1 MIHHKVIH
9 HVRHLHHQV
18 LPHLH
23 EDGQEH
29 HAHGL
34 SLLALFVYL
43 QVFVVT
49 AAGFYIIGAKAPAI
63 LGTIT
68 FSADQIISLT
78 NAKRAENGLPALAFN
93 SQLAQAAAGKASN
106 MFAENYWAHFA
117 PSGKTPWN
125 FITGAGYK
133 YVYAGENLARDF
145 SDAQSVINA
154 WMNSPSHK
162 SNLLDKNF
170 REIGVSVT
178 EGKLTGIDGIL
189 VVQMFATPVSGAVT
203 VAPTAV
209 ATPSPVVSAKPI
221 ARASVAPKASSA
233 PIVSP
238 SPVATPFPSPVTPL
252 VADNPTIIMPQTAG
266 AENSQ
271 AIVLGSKQFS
281 IAKGISFGLVAFVFG
296 LFLLEVILVSK
307 KEHLHLRS
315 GIIAHLG
322 ILGLV
327 LFAIWYAVSGAIL

>member
-1 MIHHKVIH
+1 MIHHKIIH
-9 HVRHLHHQV
+9 HIRHLHHQV

-23 EDGQEH
+23 EDGHQH
-29 HAHGL
+29 RAHAI

-43 QVFVVT
+43 QVFIFSGV
-49 AAGFYIIGAKAPAI
+49 GFYIIQAKAPAI
-63 LGTIT
+63 LGVAS

-78 NAKRAENGLPALAFN
+78 NAKRAENGLPALTFN
-93 SQLAQAAAGKASN
+93 SQLAAAAAGKAAN

-117 PSGKTPWN
+117 PSGKTPWM

-145 SDAQSVINA
+145 SDAQSVVNA
-154 WMNSPSHK
+154 WMNSPSHR

-170 REIGVSVT
+170 KEIGVAVAD
-178 EGKLTGIDGIL
+178 GNLTGIQGIL
-189 VVQMFATPVSGAVT
+189 VVQMFGTPVSGVPAAPT
-203 VAPTAV
+203 VAV
-209 ATPSPVVSAKPI
+209 ASPSPVVTPKPI
-221 ARASVAPKASSA
+221 ANASAVPTVAATPIAS
-233 PIVSP
+233 PLP
-238 SPVATPFPSPVTPL
+238 SPIATPASPL
-252 VADNPTIIMPQTAG
+252 ADSKSVIMPATAG

-271 AIVLGSKQFS
+271 AIVLGSRQFS

-296 LFLLEVILVSK
+296 LFVLEVFLVMK
-307 KEHLHLRS
+307 KEHLRLRS

>member
-9 HVRHLHHQV
+9 HIRHLHHQV

-29 HAHGL
+29 QAHGL

-43 QVFVVT
+43 QIFVLSGV
-49 AAGFYIIGAKAPAI
+49 GFYIIKAKAPAI
-63 LGTIT
+63 LGAAT
-68 FSADQIISLT
+68 FGADQIISLT

-145 SDAQSVINA
+145 SDAPSVVNA
-154 WMNSPSHK
+154 WMNSPSHR

-170 REIGVSVT
+170 KEIGVAVADGT
-178 EGKLTGIDGIL
+178 LTGVSGIL
-189 VVQMFATPVSGAVT
+189 VVQMFGTPVSGVAAASTTAPPAPAVIVT
-203 VAPTAV
+203 PKPTAN
-209 ATPSPVVSAKPI
+209 
-221 ARASVAPKASSA
+221 ASVAPKAVA
-233 PIVSP
+233 SP
-238 SPVATPFPSPVTPL
+238 SPSPSATPASPL
-252 VADNPTIIMPQTAG
+252 ASDQSIIIPQTAA

-271 AIVLGSKQFS
+271 AIVLGSRQFS
-281 IAKGISFGLVAFVFG
+281 IAKGISFGLVAFVFL
-296 LFLLEVILVSK
+296 LFVLEVVLVIK

-322 ILGLV
+322 ILALV